1 MEEQERACKEKPNEG
16 KGKTEEYELVYL
28 PSESQGL
35 GRLIGFCSHQ

>member
-1 MEEQERACKEKPNEG
+1 MQEQEGACKEKLNEG

-28 PSESQGL
+28 PSESQAW